1 MSVKT
6 RSLIMIVFNKL
17 RTLPQSPENE
27 LFRDT
32 HFCVAV
38 QIVEV
43 RSLKRGETDDAI
55 RRREIIRE
63 Q

>member
-1 MSVKT
+1 
-6 RSLIMIVFNKL
+6 MIVFNKL

-27 LFRDT
+27 QFRDT

-63 Q
+63 R